1 MSLPEEYPISKLP
14 ITSHSFN
21 ADRTQLAVSLN
32 SNEAQV
38 MARKG
43 NEWKVTE
50 TLAEHDKL
58 ITSIDWAPNSNRIVT
73 ASQDRNAYVWQQ
85 TPDAQTGQ
93 LVWKPTLVLLRIN
106 RAATYVKWSPNEDK
120 FAVAS
125 GARAIAVCSFD
136 PENDWWVS
144 RLLKKPIRSTVLSVD
159 WHPNN
164 VLLAAGSADMKARV
178 LSAFIKDVDKRPAPT
193 VWGEKLPF
201 NTICGEYTS
210 PAGGWVHAVGFS
222 PSGDVLAFASHDSSI
237 NIVYPAGPVILNIRI
252 SSLPLVSLT
261 WTTEDTIVA
270 AGHDCQP
277 FVFSGSEAGWQMIG
291 SLDDTS
297 APKSSGGA
305 KLGGAAVGRLNS
317 AAFNTFR
324 NADSRRQSTPVSGG
338 TSADTELM
346 TVHQNTITNVRA
358 YAGQPGVIA
367 KVSTSGV
374 DGKLVIWDVKNVS
387 GSAGLAPRL
396 SGMHL
401 R

>member
-1 MSLPEEYPISKLP
+1 MSAPEEYQIAKQPV
-14 ITSHSFN
+14 TSHAFN
-21 ADRTQLAVSLN
+21 ADRSQLAVSLN
-32 SNEAQV
+32 SNDAQV
-38 MARKG
+38 MSRQG
-43 NEWKVTE
+43 TEWTVTE
-50 TLAEHDKL
+50 TLSEHDKL

-73 ASQDRNAYVWQQ
+73 ASQDRNAYVWSQ
-85 TPDAQTGQ
+85 TPDPNTGKTI
-93 LVWKPTLVLLRIN
+93 WKPTLVLLRIN

-222 PSGDVLAFASHDSSI
+222 PSGDALAFASHDSSI
-237 NIVYPAGPVILNIRI
+237 NIVYPGGPAVFNIRI
-252 SSLPLVSLT
+252 STLPFVSLT
-261 WTTEDTIVA
+261 WTSESALIA

-277 FVFSGSEAGWQMIG
+277 ILFQGSEGGWKAVG

-297 APKSSGGA
+297 APKSAAPS
-305 KLGGAAVGRLNS
+305 KLTGTGRLNS
-317 AAFNTFR
+317 EAFNTFR
-324 NADSRRQSTPVSGG
+324 NADSRGQSSPISGQTNSG
-338 TSADTELM
+338 TELM
-346 TVHQNTITNVRA
+346 TVHQNTITNVRS
-358 YAGQPGVIA
+358 YVEQGGNVTKI
-367 KVSTSGV
+367 STSGV
-374 DGKLVIWDVKNVS
+374 DGKLVIWDVSNVS
-387 GSAGLAPRL
+387 GSAGLVPRL
-396 SGMHL
+396 AGVRL
-401 R
+401 A